1 MVEVPGLRD
10 LEQRMSEAL
19 KKYDE
24 QFGDFG
30 NNLYFC
36 TESGKNKYIDN
47 ICPRKV
53 RERSERNP
61 KGLTGEYLLG
71 FIICIIA

>member
-1 MVEVPGLRD
+1 MP
-10 LEQRMSEAL
+10 
-19 KKYDE
+19 
-24 QFGDFG
+24 
-30 NNLYFC
+30 
-36 TESGKNKYIDN
+36 
-47 ICPRKV
+47 PRKG

>member
-1 MVEVPGLRD
+1 MGI
-10 LEQRMSEAL
+10 SEIICIFAPKLL
-19 KKYDE
+19 K
-24 QFGDFG
+24 
-30 NNLYFC
+30 L
-36 TESGKNKYIDN
+36 N
-47 ICPRKV
+47 ILIIYSPRKV